1 MWTRKGTIL
10 LASGISLILIGMMIS
25 NFQFIIIGLTFIAF
39 LSINGWVNGHL
50 DIEINRELSAYNVY
64 KGDKIMVDLTIS
76 NKSYKRTQQ
85 IAPILAA

>member
-39 LSINGWVNGHL
+39 LS
-50 DIEINRELSAYNVY
+50 
-64 KGDKIMVDLTIS
+64 
-76 NKSYKRTQQ
+76 Q
-85 IAPILAA
+85 PITFTKAIKLWSI